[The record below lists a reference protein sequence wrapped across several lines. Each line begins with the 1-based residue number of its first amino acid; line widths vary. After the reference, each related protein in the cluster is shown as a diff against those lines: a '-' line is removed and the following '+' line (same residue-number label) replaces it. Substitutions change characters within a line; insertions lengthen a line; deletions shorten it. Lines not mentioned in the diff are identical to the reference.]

1 MSDAPDFQPDRRST
15 VVTEE
20 SVDRFQFQSPLVF
33 GIPDGDRVVEE
44 IAPAPGKILNI
55 TGLYLDVLANG
66 GSGTH
71 AFEVRPNSE
80 SILTGINVVQPG
92 TEALRFEG
100 VDVPNPSTASTLF
113 PTSAGAR
120 AQAIRVL
127 RATDSD
133 PVELRYLNNTGQ
145 NQGNAVVFV
154 VGGVTREIA

>member
-20 SVDRFQFQSPLVF
+20 SVDRFLFQSPLVF
-33 GIPDGDRVVEE
+33 GIADGDTVEE
-44 IAPAPGKILNI
+44 QVAPAPGKILNI
-55 TGLYLDVLANG
+55 TGLYVDVLPNG
-66 GSGTH
+66 GSGDH
-71 AFEVRPNSE
+71 ELEVRPNSQ

-92 TEALRFEG
+92 TEPVRFEG
-100 VDVPNPSTASTLF
+100 VDVPNPSTASTVF

-120 AQAIRVL
+120 AQAVRVL

-133 PVELRYLNNTGQ
+133 PVELRYVNNTGQ